1 MNSEA
6 TAVLEPLP
14 GVAERSTS
22 YLRHLLFF
30 IFVATLFEGYDVLI
44 ISLSL
49 PYLGNDF
56 QADSQTLGF
65 AVSLISVGTIAAFV
79 PVRLADRYG
88 RRPVFLWV
96 AAGYTVFT
104 VLTAFS
110 IGLYDFVVYQ
120 FIARLFMVTEVG
132 VGSIILT
139 EELPARYRGAG
150 IALMFSAGLIG
161 GILGSSIFP
170 FLVGTDMSWRL
181 LYLVGGGLFV
191 LLLFYWNRL
200 QETQRWCQEREA
212 GALPSQSLLASFRE
226 MRVVF
231 QRAYRPKL
239 LAGTSVWFTTNFWSA
254 ACLFFFSYYVTN
266 ERGWSAAQVGY
277 TLTVGYI
284 LAIIGYAA
292 AGPLLDF
299 AGRRFTACLYFTLG
313 GISAVVCF
321 LAESPLV
328 ITIAYSVVLGV
339 NAVWAISATI
349 TSELFPTQIRGTAN
363 AVVNNMLGRTGM
375 VLAPALVGV
384 LSTRLGSVGTAVA
397 VLASLNFLCV
407 PVILWLLAETKGKQ
421 LEEIA

>member
-1 MNSEA
+1 MNQEA
-6 TAVLEPLP
+6 AAVLEPLP

-44 ISLSL
+44 INLAL
-49 PYLGNDF
+49 PYLGRDF

-96 AAGYTVFT
+96 AAGYTLFT

-110 IGLYDFVVYQ
+110 VGLYDFVVYQ

-170 FLVGTDMSWRL
+170 LLVQTDLGWRL

-200 QETQRWCQEREA
+200 EETRRWRQEREA
-212 GALPSQSLLASFRE
+212 GVLPGQSLLASFRE

-231 QRAYRPKL
+231 QPAYRPKL

-266 ERGWSAAQVGY
+266 ERGWSAAQVGH

-284 LAIIGYAA
+284 LAIIGYAS

-313 GISAVVCF
+313 GISAIVCF

-328 ITIAYSVVLGV
+328 ITLAYIVVLGM

-349 TSELFPTQIRGTAN
+349 TSELFPTHMRGTAN
-363 AVVNNMLGRTGM
+363 AVVNNLLGRTGM
-375 VLAPALVGV
+375 VLAPALIGV
-384 LSTRLGSVGTAVA
+384 LSTWLGSVGMAVA